1 MDDQSNIAATGD
13 NTSIWD
19 SLIFAHP
26 VCVNWKSEAEGSI
39 YHLASILFIIGY
51 MGGSGFFGLLYIYF
65 LLGLG
70 FLCSSVWSWL
80 DVCAA
85 DIFSWNFILFVVCFV
100 QFIYVT
106 YQLRSVAFDQE
117 FQELYS
123 ALFQPLGIS
132 LTVFRKIVLCCD
144 EEVITLEKEH
154 CYAMQG
160 KTPIDKLSLLLSG
173 RIRVTVDGEFL
184 HYIFPLHF
192 LDSPEWDSLRPTEE
206 GIFQVTLTAETDC
219 RYITWRRK
227 KLYLLFAKHRF
238 IARLFSN
245 LIGNDIAEKLYA
257 LNDRCTMGR
266 GLGCI
271 TMDAISVTG
280 MPLSSLPDLRNAT
293 TMPLNETACEHWRE
307 IHHLVFHMANICF
320 AVGLV
325 IPTTYHL
332 HMIVLR
338 ALLTIGCA
346 FFIIWATLFRCA
358 LDVMIWNIAFLVVNL
373 LHFLYLLYKRRPI
386 KIDKELSSLYKRM
399 FEPLHVPPELFQRL
413 TGQFCNIQ
421 TLKTGQAY
429 ASEDKTSVDDR
440 LSILLK
446 GKMKVSYRGHFLHNI
461 YPCAFIDSPEYRS
474 TQMNRGEKFQVSIT
488 ADDNCKFLCWS
499 RERLAYFL
507 ESESFL
513 FEIFKHLI
521 GKDITNKLYSLNDP
535 TLNDKASQ
543 KIDRQPSLCSQL
555 SVMQM
560 RNSMASSSD
569 GEEGLQHFLRGTSS
583 VSSLRQPSPHLRTSP
598 KMKPI
603 EESVEDDVFE
613 FPPAVPS
620 KSHQ

>member
-1 MDDQSNIAATGD
+1 MGE
-13 NTSIWD
+13 NTSFWE
-19 SLIFAHP
+19 SLIYAHP
-26 VCVNWKSEAEGSI
+26 TCVNWKQEAEGSI
-39 YHLASILFIIGY
+39 YHLASILFVVGF
-51 MGGSGFFGLLYIYF
+51 MGGSGFFGLLYVYS

-70 FLCSSVWSWL
+70 FLCSSVWAWL

-85 DIFSWNFILFVVCFV
+85 DIFSWNFILFVICFI

-106 YQLRSVAFDQE
+106 YQVRSVSFEKE

-132 LTVFRKIVLCCD
+132 LRIYRKIVLCCNS
-144 EEVITLEKEH
+144 EVVTLEKEH

-160 KTPIDKLSLLLSG
+160 KTPIDKLSLLVSG

-184 HYIFPLHF
+184 HYIFPLQF

-219 RYITWRRK
+219 RYVAWRRK

-238 IARLFSN
+238 ISRLFSV
-245 LIGNDIAEKLYA
+245 LIGSDIADKLYA
-257 LNDRCTMGR
+257 LNDRCRWGR
-266 GLGCI
+266 GGGAFKMNSTEIIPLTVTPLGVI
-271 TMDAISVTG
+271 
-280 MPLSSLPDLRNAT
+280 PDFKNAT
-293 TMPLNETACEHWRE
+293 LVPFNDTACENWKE
-307 IHHLVFHMANICF
+307 IHHLVFHVANTCF
-320 AVGLV
+320 AAGLV
-325 IPTTYHL
+325 IPTTL
-332 HMIVLR
+332 NFHMIFLR
-338 ALLTIGCA
+338 SLLTIGCA
-346 FFIIWATLFRCA
+346 MFIIWATFFRCA
-358 LDVMIWNIAFLVVNL
+358 VDIMIWNTVFLVVNF
-373 LHFLYLLYKRRPI
+373 LHFIYLVYKRRPI
-386 KIDKELSSLYKRM
+386 KIEKELSSLYKRM
-399 FEPLHVPPELFQRL
+399 FEPLHVPPELFKRL

-429 ASEDKTSVDDR
+429 AAEDKTSVDDR

-461 YPCAFIDSPEYRS
+461 YPCAFIDSPEFRS
-474 TQMNRGEKFQVSIT
+474 TQMNRGEKFQVTIV

-499 RERLAYFL
+499 RERLTYFL
-507 ESESFL
+507 EAEPFL
-513 FEIFKHLI
+513 FEIFRYLI

-535 TLNDKASQ
+535 TLNDKTS
-543 KIDRQPSLCSQL
+543 KKMDRQPSLCSQL

-569 GEEGLQHFLRGTSS
+569 SEDGLQQFLRGTSS
-583 VSSLRQPSPHLRTSP
+583 ASSLRRASPYMRTSA

-603 EESVEDDVFE
+603 EETIEDDVFE
-613 FPPAVPS
+613 AS
-620 KSHQ
+620 SSTKSEVQ